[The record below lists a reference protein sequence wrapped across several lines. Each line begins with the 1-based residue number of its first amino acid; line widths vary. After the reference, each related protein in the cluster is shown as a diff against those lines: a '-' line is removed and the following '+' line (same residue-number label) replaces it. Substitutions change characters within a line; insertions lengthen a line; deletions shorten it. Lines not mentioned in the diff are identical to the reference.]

1 MLIVYDMDKQK
12 ILIVG
17 HATYTMSAFIG
28 FLIDGPHEV
37 FTAPDG
43 REGLEILR
51 QEQID
56 LAIAEMY
63 VEDLNGMHFVKRV
76 SAEKIQIDIL
86 LRARSESPDLG
97 EEKLKTSVSV
107 FPIMRD
113 KFLVKIKTL
122 MPSQYPWKT
131 ELESFLN
138 EKYCNPDLKFDDL
151 MDHFHICRSYGCKL
165 FKKHFGKT
173 FSEKL
178 REIRI
183 AKAQEYLM
191 EKPPLLIYEFADQCG
206 FHSSKQL
213 SKVFKIIHGISP
225 TDYRRKWT

>member
-63 VEDLNGMHFVKRV
+63 VEGPQWYALCEARIG
-76 SAEKIQIDIL
+76 
-86 LRARSESPDLG
+86 RAISDRYLAQGKVWIPGFEH
-97 EEKLKTSVSV
+97 T
-107 FPIMRD
+107 RD
-113 KFLVKIKTL
+113 
-122 MPSQYPWKT
+122 
-131 ELESFLN
+131 
-138 EKYCNPDLKFDDL
+138 
-151 MDHFHICRSYGCKL
+151 RGCKCVPNN
-165 FKKHFGKT
+165 
-173 FSEKL
+173 E
-178 REIRI
+178 R
-183 AKAQEYLM
+183 
-191 EKPPLLIYEFADQCG
+191 
-206 FHSSKQL
+206 
-213 SKVFKIIHGISP
+213 
-225 TDYRRKWT
+225 

>member
-76 SAEKIQIDIL
+76 SAENIQTDIL
-86 LRARSESPDLG
+86 LRARSGFLDLSIPG
-97 EEKLKTSVSV
+97 TEAVSV

-113 KFLVKIKTL
+113 KFLVKIKPYVPVDNSL
-122 MPSQYPWKT
+122 PVQAVKDVWKT
-131 ELESFLN
+131 ELESFMN
-138 EKYCNPDLKFDDL
+138 EKQS
-151 MDHFHICRSYGCKL
+151 I
-165 FKKHFGKT
+165 
-173 FSEKL
+173 
-178 REIRI
+178 
-183 AKAQEYLM
+183 
-191 EKPPLLIYEFADQCG
+191 
-206 FHSSKQL
+206 SK
-213 SKVFKIIHGISP
+213 I
-225 TDYRRKWT
+225 